1 MRRSLLSGL
10 GLLLVLACFTN
21 AYGQKSN
28 SRARAIKTSPA
39 YAALVLAKVKAEA
52 VAFAMRQRFSPGW
65 RGYQEK
71 QFAVA
76 ALNREMRRMRALPAS
91 RVPALTEAYA
101 KLLLYKVELE
111 GQVITMRETFDPY
124 WPERKS
130 KEYELAVMRREL
142 RELLR

>member
-1 MRRSLLSGL
+1 MRRGLLSGL
-10 GLLLVLACFTN
+10 GLLLALACFTN

-39 YAALVLAKVKAEA
+39 YAAVVLAQVKAEA
-52 VAFAMRQRFSPGW
+52 GAFEMRERFSPTW
-65 RGYQEK
+65 PGYQEK

-91 RVPALTEAYA
+91 RVPVLTEAYA
-101 KLLLYKVELE
+101 KLLLHKVELE
-111 GQVITMRETFDPY
+111 GQVITMRETFG
-124 WPERKS
+124 PEWLDRKS

-142 RELLR
+142 KELMR

>member
-10 GLLLVLACFTN
+10 CLLLVLACFTS

-52 VAFAMRQRFSPGW
+52 EAFEMRQKYPPTW
-65 RGYQEK
+65 PGYQAK

-76 ALNREMRRMRALPAS
+76 ALDREMRRMRAWPAS
-91 RVPALTEAYA
+91 RVPALSEAYA
-101 KLLLYKVELE
+101 KLLLHKVELE
-111 GQVITMRETFDPY
+111 GQVITLRQTY
-124 WPERKS
+124 GPEWLGRRA

-142 RELLR
+142 KELMR